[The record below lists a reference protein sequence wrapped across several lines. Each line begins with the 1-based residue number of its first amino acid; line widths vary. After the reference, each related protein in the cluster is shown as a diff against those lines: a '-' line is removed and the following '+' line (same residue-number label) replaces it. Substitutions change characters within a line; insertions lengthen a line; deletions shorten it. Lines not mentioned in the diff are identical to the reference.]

1 MQTLKHH
8 AARLLAATCMC
19 LCAGAALAVPF
30 VPFHH
35 VDIDTSTLGTGTAY
49 LGIDFLS
56 VGGAT
61 PASATVA
68 NLTGALLGTPEASG
82 SATLD
87 PAGIL
92 TFTSDAGG
100 GDWFQAVQL
109 GGHFGFDVSF
119 LSSAGSDGSTFS
131 WFLFDDTHY
140 LGVDGNLGSIEL
152 HPDAPAD
159 ALLTV
164 APDNAFSTVRA
175 VPEPST
181 LLLVA
186 LAGCGLMAARRGRRL
201 A

>member
-8 AARLLAATCMC
+8 AARLLAATCLC
-19 LCAGAALAVPF
+19 LCAGAALAVPSA
-30 VPFHH
+30 PFHH
-35 VDIDTSTLGTGTAY
+35 VDIDTSALGTGTAY

-61 PASATVA
+61 PASATVG
-68 NLTGALLGTPEASG
+68 NLAGALLGIPVATG
-82 SATLD
+82 SVAAD
-87 PAGIL
+87 PAGVL

-100 GDWFQAVQL
+100 GDWFQAIQL

-119 LSSAGSDGSTFS
+119 ATGAGSDGSTFS
-131 WFLFDDTHY
+131 WSLFDDTHY
-140 LGVDGNLGSIEL
+140 LGVDGNLGSIDL
-152 HPDAPAD
+152 HPEAPAD
-159 ALLTV
+159 ARLTI

-186 LAGCGLMAARRGRRL
+186 LSGCGLVAARRRR
-201 A
+201 AG

>member
-1 MQTLKHH
+1 MMQTLKHH

-140 LGVDGNLGSIEL
+140 LGVDGNLGNIEL

-159 ALLTV
+159 ARLTV

-186 LAGCGLMAARRGRRL
+186 LSGCGLMAARRRR
-201 A
+201 AG